1 MKISFEQQC
10 LLWLSSAEVTP
21 GHLQKL
27 LLQYES
33 PQGIWEAFGHSQGPV
48 FRDGTQKILQDLHS
62 RSAMDDLCDQI
73 GKKKVKLLFQSDP
86 HYPELLGAIQ
96 DPPYLLYYAGNLS
109 CLEMHMMAVVGTR
122 QPSTYGME
130 MTAMIARGLSEAGVC
145 VVSGLARGI
154 DAAAH
159 KATLEAGG
167 HTVGIMGSGINVPYP
182 PEHTE
187 LLRKMAGGIG
197 LVISEYPL
205 DALPQTYHFPHRN
218 RIISG
223 LSMGVVFVEGRIK
236 SGGMHT
242 VHAAL
247 AQGREVF
254 AVPGQV
260 GRYGSEGPLAILR
273 EGARIITSAQDLLD
287 DLGMGNVPSA
297 IPAEDSTVQLTIV
310 QQSIVSCLE
319 IQPGT
324 PQEIAASCGMDVGS
338 VIMELGALEI
348 LGVVSRK
355 AGNCFYLPLSANK

>member
-1 MKISFEQQC
+1 MNITAEQQQ

-27 LLQYES
+27 LLEY
-33 PQGIWEAFGHSQGPV
+33 GTTGDLWEAFGRSNGPV
-48 FRDGTQKILQDLHS
+48 FRDGAQKILEGLHS
-62 RSAMDDLCDQI
+62 RMAMDDLCASLE
-73 GKKKVKLLFQSDP
+73 KKSVRLLFQTDEN
-86 HYPELLGAIQ
+86 YPDQLAAIQ

-109 CLEMHMMAVVGTR
+109 CLQRPMMAVVGTR
-122 QPSTYGME
+122 RPSRYGTE
-130 MTAMIARGLSEAGVC
+130 MASMIARGLSEAGVC

-159 KATLEAGG
+159 NAAVQSEGYTIG
-167 HTVGIMGSGINVPYP
+167 VMGSGINVPYP

-187 LLRKMAGGIG
+187 LLRRIAGGIG
-197 LVISEYPL
+197 LVMSEYPL
-205 DALPQTYHFPHRN
+205 DAIPQAYHFPHRN

-247 AQGREVF
+247 SQGREVF

-260 GRYGSEGPLAILR
+260 GSYGSEGPLAILR

-287 DLGMGNVPSA
+287 DLGFGESVAPHTEEMP
-297 IPAEDSTVQLTIV
+297 VQLTLV
-310 QQSIVSCLE
+310 QQSIVSCLRV
-319 IQPGT
+319 QPGT
-324 PQEIAASCGMDVGS
+324 PQEIAQAAGLDVGN
-338 VIMELGALEI
+338 VISELGTLEI
-348 LGVVSRK
+348 LGIVERN
-355 AGNCFYLPLSANK
+355 AGNCFDLPLSAKQ

>member
-1 MKISFEQQC
+1 MNITFEQRC

-27 LLQYES
+27 LFQYSS
-33 PQGIWEAFGHSQGPV
+33 PEGIWEAFGHGHGTM
-48 FRDGTQKILQDLHS
+48 FRDGTQKVLQKFHS
-62 RSAMDDLCDQI
+62 QAAMDDLCAQLE
-73 GKKKVKLLFQSDP
+73 KKNVKLLFQTDP
-86 HYPELLGAIQ
+86 SYPEQLAAIQ

-109 CLEMHMMAVVGTR
+109 CLEKTMMAVVGTR
-122 QPSTYGME
+122 RPSAYGVE
-130 MTAMIARGLSEAGVC
+130 MTTMIAKGLSEAGVC

-159 KATLEAGG
+159 KAVLQSGG

-182 PEHTE
+182 PEHTD

-260 GRYGSEGPLAILR
+260 GSYGSEGPLAILR
-273 EGARIITSAQDLLD
+273 EGARIITSPQDLLD
-287 DLGMGNVPSA
+287 DLGLGGA
-297 IPAEDSTVQLTIV
+297 PAAAPADSTVQLTIM

-319 IQPGT
+319 IQAGT
-324 PQEIAASCGMDVGS
+324 PQEIAASSGMDIGS

-355 AGNCFYLPLSANK
+355 AGNCFYLPLSASK